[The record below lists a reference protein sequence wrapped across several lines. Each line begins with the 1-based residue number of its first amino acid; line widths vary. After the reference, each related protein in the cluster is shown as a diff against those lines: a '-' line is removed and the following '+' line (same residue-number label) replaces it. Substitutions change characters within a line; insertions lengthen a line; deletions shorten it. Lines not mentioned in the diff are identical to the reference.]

1 LFIPWAIYSYFFGEN
16 SLITYLGLRSAYVS
30 LLKEKEYWE
39 DQNEMLKEK
48 LEALQKNKKFYY
60 EKLAREMFLKGK
72 EGEEVIL
79 FVR

>member
-1 LFIPWAIYSYFFGEN
+1 M
-16 SLITYLGLRSAYVS
+16 ITYLGLRSAYVS
-30 LLKEKEYWE
+30 LLKEKVYWE

-60 EKLAREMFLKGK
+60 EKLAREIFLKGK

>member
-1 LFIPWAIYSYFFGEN
+1 
-16 SLITYLGLRSAYVS
+16 
-30 LLKEKEYWE
+30 LKEKEYWE